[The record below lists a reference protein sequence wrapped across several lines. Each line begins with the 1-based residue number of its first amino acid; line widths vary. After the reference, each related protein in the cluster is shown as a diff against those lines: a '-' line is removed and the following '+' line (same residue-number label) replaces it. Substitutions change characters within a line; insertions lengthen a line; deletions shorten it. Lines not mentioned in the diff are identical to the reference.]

1 MPEFDDD
8 GNIEIRE
15 EDLEITAHRSSGA
28 GGQHINK
35 TDSAIRIVHIP
46 TGIVVGCQT
55 ERSQLQ
61 NKETAMKMLKSK
73 LLEIKEREK
82 LEKIDDIKGVKTNIG
97 MGISNTFVCVYAL
110 YSRKR

>member
-35 TDSAIRIVHIP
+35 TRQCDS
-46 TGIVVGCQT
+46 
-55 ERSQLQ
+55 E
-61 NKETAMKMLKSK
+61 
-73 LLEIKEREK
+73 
-82 LEKIDDIKGVKTNIG
+82 
-97 MGISNTFVCVYAL
+97 
-110 YSRKR
+110 